1 MLRFSPQKFKIE
13 FHYSRQDP
21 KEEFNFTNP
30 KFWIQLPVIA
40 KEIKDLRERKA
51 VQESREK

>member
-30 KFWIQLPVIA
+30 KF
-40 KEIKDLRERKA
+40 
-51 VQESREK
+51 